1 MHPHLR
7 LVPRLVPR
15 LVSSLALAPLL
26 ASLVACSPA
35 TEARS
40 PGADVPILPLKSLRL
55 YEVGVGYFEREGV
68 AGGRTSLPVPPGHLD
83 DALKTLVVLSK
94 GGKAEV
100 TALAFPSSVTPGMA
114 RSLAG
119 LPAADGSPLTF
130 RALLGTMR
138 GARVV
143 ITTRHGAPTSGRLVD
158 VVDAPRPP
166 HTRHDKDD
174 KDKSPGEKPDEART
188 TNEPS
193 LVALLLTD
201 EGELQRFPD
210 DVIVGV
216 RPTDPAFFARLGTA
230 LDAVSTQG
238 ARNPRLLEVLASSEG
253 PVTLGYLAE
262 APIWRTTYRLIL
274 GADNKAFL
282 QGWALIHNDTDEQW
296 RGVHVELVNGQPDSF
311 LFPMAAPRYARRE
324 LRTPDNTASTVPQLL
339 DNSADRMWGD
349 HLDET
354 FGVGGLGL
362 SGVGEGGGGRGE
374 GIGLGSVGT
383 IGHGRGT
390 GSGYGSGSGSM
401 GASSS
406 SLLDVGNLA
415 KTAQADAIEG
425 GALFRYVLKQ
435 GLDLSARSSALVPFV
450 GAPMDAVAMTY
461 VDDRGASPRAG
472 VRFVNQTKQTL
483 PPGVIAFFADGGF
496 AGESAVGRLRP
507 GERRFLT
514 FADDLDIEV
523 SRKNPTATDTTRRVV
538 FQGALQQHYV
548 HTVKT
553 DYVLKNE
560 SGKPRQ
566 VAIGFH
572 VANNGRVEGADRV
585 DYDTEKDL
593 PVGVFELA
601 PKKTVSR
608 VVTTVEGLVTTLALR
623 QLTVEKLEDL
633 SRQSELSSFE
643 RQVLTDAASKAKPVE
658 LARAAKAKAHEDVRR
673 AESELTRLREDLK
686 TLTAEKDKGHP
697 FVVRVV
703 SAEDRLTKLKAAEES
718 ATKDETKR
726 TEELS
731 AVLEKLAP
739 RKP

>member
-1 MHPHLR
+1 MHTRTRFASCLA
-7 LVPRLVPR
+7 PRLASC
-15 LVSSLALAPLL
+15 LASFAACGSLA
-26 ASLVACSPA
+26 ACAPA
-35 TEARS
+35 TEARG
-40 PGADVPILPLKSLRL
+40 PGADVPILPLKSVRL

-100 TALAFPSSVTPGMA
+100 TGLAFPSSVTPGMA

-138 GARVV
+138 GAQVV
-143 ITTRHGAPTSGRLVD
+143 VTTRHGAPTTGRLVD

-166 HTRHDKDD
+166 RAPREKDGAG
-174 KDKSPGEKPDEART
+174 KDKADDARPAD
-188 TNEPS
+188 EPS
-193 LVALLLTD
+193 LVALVLTD
-201 EGELQRFPD
+201 TGELQRFPD

-238 ARNPRLLEVLASSEG
+238 ARNPRLLEVLASSDG

-262 APIWRTTYRLIL
+262 APIWRTTYRLVL

-282 QGWALIHNDTDEQW
+282 QGWALIHNDTDERW

-324 LRTPDNTASTVPQLL
+324 LRTPDNPASTVPQLL

-349 HLDET
+349 HLDES
-354 FGVGGLGL
+354 FGAGGLGL

-374 GIGLGSVGT
+374 GIGLGSIGT
-383 IGHGRGT
+383 IGHGS
-390 GSGYGSGSGSM
+390 GSGYGSGSGS
-401 GASSS
+401 GSS

-435 GLDLSARSSALVPFV
+435 GLDLAARSSALVPFV
-450 GAPMDAVAMTY
+450 GAPLDSVAITV

-507 GERRFLT
+507 GERRFIT
-514 FADDLDIEV
+514 FADDLDVEV
-523 SRKNPTATDTTRRVV
+523 TRKNLKTTDATQRVV
-538 FQGALQQHYV
+538 FAARPGTLEQHYLR
-548 HTVKT
+548 TVRG
-553 DYVLKNE
+553 DYVLKND
-560 SGKPRQ
+560 SGRPRQ
-566 VAIGFH
+566 VAVAFH

-585 DYDTEKDL
+585 DYDTERNL
-593 PVGVFELA
+593 PIGLFDLA

-608 VVTTVEGLVTTLALR
+608 TVTTVEGLVSRTALRSLGATTL
-623 QLTVEKLEDL
+623 EEL
-633 SRQSELSSFE
+633 SRQSELSPFE
-643 RQVLTDAASKAKPVE
+643 RQVLTDAAAKAKPVE
-658 LARAAKAKAHEDVRR
+658 LARAAKTKAHEDVTR
-673 AESELTRLREDLK
+673 AEAELARLREDLK
-686 TLTAEKDKGHP
+686 TLTAEKDKAHP

-703 SAEDRLTKLKAAEES
+703 AAEDHLTKLKAAEET
-718 ATKDETKR
+718 AAKDEAKR
-726 TEELS
+726 SEELS
-731 AVLEKLAP
+731 ATLERLAP
-739 RKP
+739 PKP

>member
-1 MHPHLR
+1 MHTRTRATR
-7 LVPRLVPR
+7 LAAR
-15 LVSSLALAPLL
+15 SSWFTL
-26 ASLVACSPA
+26 ASLARVASVASLASLAACAPA

-40 PGADVPILPLKSLRL
+40 PGADVPILPLKSVRL

-100 TALAFPSSVTPGMA
+100 TGLAFPSSVTPGMA

-138 GARVV
+138 GAHVV
-143 ITTRHGAPTSGRLVD
+143 VTTRHGAPTSGRLVD
-158 VVDAPRPP
+158 VVDAPRAPRAP
-166 HTRHDKDD
+166 HEKDAAG
-174 KDKSPGEKPDEART
+174 KEKSEDPRAPDEAG
-188 TNEPS
+188 
-193 LVALLLTD
+193 LVALVLTD
-201 EGELQRFPD
+201 GGELQRFPD

-238 ARNPRLLEVLASSEG
+238 ARNPRLLEVLASSDG

-262 APIWRTTYRLIL
+262 APIWRTTYRLVL

-282 QGWALIHNDTDEQW
+282 QGWALIHNDTDERW

-324 LRTPDNTASTVPQLL
+324 LRTPDNPASTVPQLL

-349 HLDET
+349 HLDES
-354 FGVGGLGL
+354 FGASGLGL

-374 GIGLGSVGT
+374 GVGLGSIGT
-383 IGHGRGT
+383 IGHGS
-390 GSGYGSGSGSM
+390 GSGYGSGSG
-401 GASSS
+401 AS

-435 GLDLSARSSALVPFV
+435 GLDLAARSSALVPFV
-450 GAPMDAVAMTY
+450 GAPLDSVAITY

-496 AGESAVGRLRP
+496 AGESAIGRLRP
-507 GERRFLT
+507 GERRFIT
-514 FADDLDIEV
+514 FADDLDVEV
-523 SRKNPTATDTTRRVV
+523 TRKNLKTTDTTQRVV
-538 FQGALQQHYV
+538 FAARPGTLEQHYLR
-548 HTVKT
+548 TVRG
-553 DYVLKNE
+553 DYVLKND
-560 SGKPRQ
+560 SGRPRQ
-566 VAIGFH
+566 VAVGFH
-572 VANNGRVEGADRV
+572 VANNGRVEGADRI
-585 DYDTEKDL
+585 DYDTEKSL
-593 PVGVFELA
+593 PIGVFDLA

-608 VVTTVEGLVTTLALR
+608 TVTTVEGLVSRTALR
-623 QLTVEKLEDL
+623 SLSATKLEEL
-633 SRQSELSSFE
+633 SRESGLSPFE
-643 RQVLTDAASKAKPVE
+643 RQVLADAAAKAKPVE
-658 LARAAKAKAHEDVRR
+658 LARAAKTKANEDVTR
-673 AESELTRLREDLK
+673 AQAELTRLREDLK

-703 SAEDRLTKLKAAEES
+703 AAEDHLTKLKAAEES
-718 ATKDETKR
+718 AAKDETKR
-726 TEELS
+726 SEELS
-731 AVLEKLAP
+731 ATLEKLSA
-739 RKP
+739 KP